1 MREQKLQE
9 ATEQLE
15 SKKNESSGP
24 WKTSASESKSAA
36 EVPAVRPSVKKESDS
51 VAAVAAASAKVST
64 GGKYVPPNLRN
75 QPQHDPSQPLQPV
88 VASKLRSSRPSKAPE
103 IENQMEFPSLGADAS
118 PVVEPK
124 PIVVETVSNNSWREP
139 ATTRIAV
146 KTENKFDALR
156 ED

>member
-15 SKKNESSGP
+15 SKKNESAGP
-24 WKTSASESKSAA
+24 WKTSAADVKPTV
-36 EVPAVRPSVKKESDS
+36 EVPAVRPVVKKENES
-51 VAAVAAASAKVST
+51 VAASSAKVST

-75 QPQHDPSQPLQPV
+75 QPTHDASQPLQPV
-88 VASKLRSSRPSKAPE
+88 VASKLRSGRSAKAPE

-118 PVVEPK
+118 PIVDPK
-124 PIVVETVSNNSWREP
+124 PIVEETVSKNSWKEP